1 MWSCGLT
8 TAPHAAD
15 PDFPGVC
22 LGSSRVPWPSEFRG
36 LLGWL
41 PAQDIFLSISISERK
56 EVKEN
61 KEHKQWIRFISLF
74 EQQEI
79 GLFLSETDLHVK

>member
-15 PDFPGVC
+15 PDFPGDCPGVFQ
-22 LGSSRVPWPSEFRG
+22 GPWPSEFRG
-36 LLGWL
+36 LPGWL
-41 PAQDIFLSISISERK
+41 PAQDIFLPISISERK